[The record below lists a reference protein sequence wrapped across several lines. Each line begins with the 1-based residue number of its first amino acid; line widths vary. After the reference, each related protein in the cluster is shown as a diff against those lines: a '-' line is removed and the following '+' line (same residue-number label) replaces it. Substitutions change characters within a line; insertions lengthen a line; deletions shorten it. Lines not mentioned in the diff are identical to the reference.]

1 MENTRF
7 HELLKILKA
16 NTNNN
21 SNTTEHGVRYFKEGG
36 KWIQKATNKMERS
49 GTAGSFRKY
58 CGGKVTMECINKG
71 LRSPDPTI
79 RKRAQFAKT
88 MMNLH
93 KKAMGGMVTDED
105 VADISGEAADKAMK
119 KFSEANEYNTGCEI
133 CPKLGIKLNN
143 TNDDIIHTIEVLKKV
158 DEIGNIQDTD
168 IKINT
173 KDKKIIYDYLLKNKN
188 VLKELGIDTGELER
202 TTLIDKKFNSGGSYN
217 ARYDM
222 NYNSYRYYQDGGPYT
237 ETSQAQPTL
246 QGQPPQ
252 QQVQQGTPNAQ
263 SGYDIT
269 YEQYVEFIMQDQEFL
284 KKLLYVLRYP
294 EYLSQF
300 LSDIQKAMQQQSASS
315 NQGQAPDQSMNME
328 AQP

>member
-1 MENTRF
+1 MENTMF
-7 HELLKILKA
+7 HEFLKILKA
-16 NTNNN
+16 NTNSN
-21 SNTTEHGVRYFKEGG
+21 SNTTEQRYFKEGG
-36 KWIQKATNKMERS
+36 KWIQKATDKMEKS

-119 KFSEANEYNTGCEI
+119 KFSEANEYNTDCEV

-143 TNDDIIHTIEVLKKV
+143 TNDDIIRTIEVLKKV
-158 DEIGNIQDTD
+158 DETGKIQDTD
-168 IKINT
+168 IKISF
-173 KDKKIIYDYLLKNKN
+173 KDKKAIYDYLLKNKN
-188 VLKELGIDTGELER
+188 VLKELGIDTEELER
-202 TTLIDKKFNSGGSYN
+202 ATLVDKKFNSGGSYN
-217 ARYDM
+217 TRYDKGPL
-222 NYNSYRYYQDGGPYT
+222 YGRYQEGGSYP
-237 ETSQAQPTL
+237 ETSQARPTP
-246 QGQPPQ
+246 QEQPPQ
-252 QQVQQGTPNAQ
+252 QQAQQGTPNAQ

-300 LSDIQKAMQQQSASS
+300 LSDIQKAMQQQSASG
-315 NQGQAPDQSMNME
+315 NQGQAPNQSMNIE